1 MGLVKMKTTREAT
14 AKAITKVETSK
25 VTTMVHLLVWNV
37 ILYMRFLH
45 YCERHQRLRVSRLRS
60 ASGANRLHARV
71 GGVVSCLQGVLSLPK
86 VGG

>member
-45 YCERHQRLRVSRLRS
+45 YCERPNGCASAVCEAPAEQIGCTRVL
-60 ASGANRLHARV
+60 AAL
-71 GGVVSCLQGVLSLPK
+71 
-86 VGG
+86 